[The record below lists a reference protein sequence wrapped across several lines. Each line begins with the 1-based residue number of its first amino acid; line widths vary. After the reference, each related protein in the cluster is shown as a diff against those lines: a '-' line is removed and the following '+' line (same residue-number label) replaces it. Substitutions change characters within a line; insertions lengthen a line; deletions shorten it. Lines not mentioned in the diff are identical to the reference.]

1 MAINYKQCKHCGDE
15 LTPEHGPVFRCPVFL
30 ARIPTGCTYCGSPDH
45 TATLRGRGSPVICP
59 VLLENKAKTKAFLE
73 ARRWLSTWGAKC
85 DTETLR
91 LQMEKMPQLRN
102 VLKQKGVKT
111 PKTQTE
117 KPASGFEAL
126 QDLDQTE
133 CNNLEDEKQA
143 EDELQRKAEDARLKA
158 TKVAPKK
165 KKLSQKE
172 KRQLQA
178 REAKLTHL
186 LQKMLQRSQTEAST
200 LLSETFEALVTA
212 TQQAKD
218 LEDTKAVTA
227 RMAELKRQYGLNRKM
242 TKQVKKIRPAAVVA
256 FTAGFGLAE
265 MA

>member
-1 MAINYKQCKHCGDE
+1 MATNSKIHTHC
-15 LTPEHGPVFRCPVFL
+15 R
-30 ARIPTGCTYCGSPDH
+30 YCGSPYH
-45 TATLRGRGSPVICP
+45 TATRNGRGSQITCD
-59 VLLENKAKTKAFLE
+59 VLRENKAKTKAFQE
-73 ARRWLSTWGAKC
+73 ARRWWSIWGPGC
-85 DTETLR
+85 DTKTLR

-102 VLKQKGVKT
+102 VLKQKGVQT
-111 PKTQTE
+111 PETKTE
-117 KPASGFEAL
+117 KPEAGFYAL

-133 CNNLEDEKQA
+133 LNNLEDEKQV
-143 EDELQRKAEDARLKA
+143 EDERQRKAEMTRLKA

-165 KKLSQKE
+165 KKPSQRE
-172 KRQLQA
+172 KMQLQA
-178 REAKLTHL
+178 ARGRLVHL

-256 FTAGFGLAE
+256 FTAGFRLAE

>member
-1 MAINYKQCKHCGDE
+1 MATNYKQCKHCAGE
-15 LTPEHGPVFRCPVFL
+15 LTREHGPVFRCPVIL
-30 ARIPTGCTYCGSPDH
+30 ARIPTGCNYCGSPHH
-45 TATLRGRGSPVICP
+45 TATRSGRGSETMCP
-59 VLLENKAKTKAFLE
+59 ALLKKKAATKAYLE
-73 ARRWLSTWGAKC
+73 ARRWWNTWGAKC
-85 DTETLR
+85 DAETLR
-91 LQMEKMPQLRN
+91 LQMEVMPQLRN
-102 VLKQKGVKT
+102 VLKQKGVQT
-111 PKTQTE
+111 PETQTE
-117 KPASGFEAL
+117 KSASGFDAL

-133 CNNLEDEKQA
+133 LNNLEDEKQV
-143 EDELQRKAEDARLKA
+143 EDERQRKAEMVRLKA

-165 KKLSQKE
+165 KKPSQKE
-172 KRQLQA
+172 KRLLQA
-178 REAKLTHL
+178 RDAKLTHL

>member
-1 MAINYKQCKHCGDE
+1 MATNYKQCKHCAAE
-15 LTPEHGPVFRCPVFL
+15 LTREHGPVSRCPVL
-30 ARIPTGCTYCGSPDH
+30 LSKIPTTCTYCGSADH
-45 TATLRGRGSPVICP
+45 TATLSGRGSKITCP
-59 VLLENKAKTKAFLE
+59 VLRENKAKTEDFLK
-73 ARRWLSTWGAKC
+73 ARRWYNTWGARC
-85 DTETLR
+85 DAETLR
-91 LQMEKMPQLRN
+91 LQMIKMPQRRN
-102 VLKQKGVKT
+102 VLKQKGVQT
-111 PKTQTE
+111 PETKTE

-133 CNNLEDEKQA
+133 LNNLEDEKQV
-143 EDELQRKAEDARLKA
+143 EDERQRKAEEARLKA

-172 KRQLQA
+172 KRLLQA
-178 REAKLTHL
+178 REAKLVHL

-200 LLSETFEALVTA
+200 LLSETFEALLTA

-218 LEDTKAVTA
+218 LEDTQAVTA

-242 TKQVKKIRPAAVVA
+242 TKQLKRMRPAAVDA

>member
-1 MAINYKQCKHCGDE
+1 
-15 LTPEHGPVFRCPVFL
+15 
-30 ARIPTGCTYCGSPDH
+30 
-45 TATLRGRGSPVICP
+45 
-59 VLLENKAKTKAFLE
+59 
-73 ARRWLSTWGAKC
+73 
-85 DTETLR
+85 
-91 LQMEKMPQLRN
+91 MEVMPQLRN
-102 VLKQKGVKT
+102 VLKQKGVQT
-111 PKTQTE
+111 PETKTE

-126 QDLDQTE
+126 PLDQTE
-133 CNNLEDEKQA
+133 LNNLEDEKQV
-143 EDELQRKAEDARLKA
+143 EDERQRKAEMARLKA

-165 KKLSQKE
+165 KFSQKE

-186 LQKMLQRSQTEAST
+186 LQKMLQRSQTEDST